1 MGNLFCTEYTVH
13 RRFDLKG
20 SVLGRMTDK
29 PETEIDETTILKDL
43 DLNFVFRLQKSW
55 FQDFCRQI
63 DRDCEFLEQER
74 IMDYSLLVGLHFR
87 NVSAN
92 GDLISSGSRTPTGCS
107 SFLAFHYKTF
117 CLFYFG
123 FQRLILLIITLHALL
138 FPLFLAGEETEGAPR
153 LSRADMDQLLLDP
166 SR

>member
-1 MGNLFCTEYTVH
+1 MQENQGHCQLTRFLVTAELSIIYTQVRFIIMGNLFCTEYTVH

-29 PETEIDETTILKDL
+29 PVTEIDETTILKDL
-43 DLNFVFRLQKSW
+43 DLNFIFRLQKSW

-87 NVSAN
+87 NVSAT
-92 GDLISSGSRTPTGCS
+92 GDLIPSGSRTPPG
-107 SFLAFHYKTF
+107 L
-117 CLFYFG
+117 YF
-123 FQRLILLIITLHALL
+123 IPT
-138 FPLFLAGEETEGAPR
+138 
-153 LSRADMDQLLLDP
+153 
-166 SR
+166 